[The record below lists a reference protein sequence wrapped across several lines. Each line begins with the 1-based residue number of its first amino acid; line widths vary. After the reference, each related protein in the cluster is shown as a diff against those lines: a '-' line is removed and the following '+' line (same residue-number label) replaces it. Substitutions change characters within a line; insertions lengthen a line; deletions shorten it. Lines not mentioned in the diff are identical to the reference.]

1 METLKTDV
9 LVIGSGIAGLWFAY
23 KIAEFYEVILI
34 TKKESS
40 ESNTNYA
47 QGGIAAAIGEDDT
60 PLIHY
65 EDTIKAGEGLAR
77 EEIVKI
83 VCQEGPRLVYE
94 LYNLGVEFSTYYNS
108 FGKLRFDLGKE
119 GGHSRRRI
127 VHAKDYTGYA
137 IEKTLI
143 KKVKEKEV
151 KIMENCFLVDLI
163 VKDNRVCG
171 AYVLERNT
179 QKIIKILSAITF
191 LATGGVG
198 QVYQYTT
205 NPPIATGDGIAI
217 AFEKGAKIANM
228 EFIQFHP
235 TSLYGGEI
243 NGRAFLIS
251 EAVRGEGGI
260 LRTLDG
266 KTFME
271 KYHPLGCLAPRDVVA
286 RAIDNELKKRKEEYV
301 LLDLTHLNPEKIK
314 NRFPKIYE
322 TCLKFG
328 IDITKEPIPV
338 VPAAHYLCGG
348 ILINEN
354 GETSIENLL
363 SAGEA
368 ACSGMHGANRLAS
381 NSLLESLVFAERA
394 YLKSKDLLK
403 NGKKIL
409 DITLEINKISENNEN
424 EKVKGLVKRLKKIMW
439 DKVGIVRNDKDLN
452 LAIEEIFDLKE
463 EIYKILNK
471 GINIFAL
478 EAKNMIICG
487 LLIAY
492 SAYQRKESRGLH
504 YNIDHP
510 EKDDNHFKKDTIL
523 TKDDLLR

>member
-1 METLKTDV
+1 METLKTDA

-23 KIAEFYEVILI
+23 KIADFYEVILI

-60 PLIHY
+60 PFIHY
-65 EDTIKAGEGLAR
+65 EDTIKAGEGLAK

-83 VCQEGPRLVYE
+83 VCEEGPRLVYE

-143 KKVKEKEV
+143 KKVKEKKV
-151 KIMENCFLVDLI
+151 KIIENCFFVDLL
-163 VKDNRVCG
+163 VKDNQAYG

-179 QKIIKILSAITF
+179 QKIIKILSAVT
-191 LATGGVG
+191 LVATGGVG

-205 NPPIATGDGIAI
+205 NPPIATGDGIAV

-301 LLDLTHLNPEKIK
+301 LLDLTHLNPERIK

-328 IDITKEPIPV
+328 IDITKQPIPV

-348 ILINEN
+348 ILINEH
-354 GETSIENLL
+354 GETSIKNLL
-363 SAGEA
+363 AAGEA

-394 YLKSKDLLK
+394 YLKSKELLK
-403 NGKKIL
+403 NERKFL
-409 DITLEINKISENNEN
+409 DIPLKINKISENAEEVNE
-424 EKVKGLVKRLKKIMW
+424 LVKRLKKIMW
-439 DKVGIVRNDKDLN
+439 EKVGIVRNDKDLSW
-452 LAIEEIFDLKE
+452 AIKEIFDLKE

-471 GINIFAL
+471 GINVFAL
-478 EAKNMIICG
+478 EGKNMIICG

-510 EKDDNHFKKDTIL
+510 ERDDIHFKKDTVL
-523 TKDDLLR
+523 TKDDLFS

>member
-1 METLKTDV
+1 L
-9 LVIGSGIAGLWFAY
+9 L
-23 KIAEFYEVILI
+23 
-34 TKKESS
+34 
-40 ESNTNYA
+40 
-47 QGGIAAAIGEDDT
+47 
-60 PLIHY
+60 
-65 EDTIKAGEGLAR
+65 
-77 EEIVKI
+77 
-83 VCQEGPRLVYE
+83 
-94 LYNLGVEFSTYYNS
+94 
-108 FGKLRFDLGKE
+108 
-119 GGHSRRRI
+119 
-127 VHAKDYTGYA
+127 
-137 IEKTLI
+137 
-143 KKVKEKEV
+143 
-151 KIMENCFLVDLI
+151 
-163 VKDNRVCG
+163 VKDNQAYG

-179 QKIIKILSAITF
+179 QKIIKILSAVT
-191 LATGGVG
+191 LVATGGVG

-205 NPPIATGDGIAI
+205 NPPIATGDGIAV

-301 LLDLTHLNPEKIK
+301 LLDLTHLNPERIK

-328 IDITKEPIPV
+328 IDITKQPIPV

-348 ILINEN
+348 ILINEH
-354 GETSIENLL
+354 GETSIKNLL
-363 SAGEA
+363 AAGEA

-394 YLKSKDLLK
+394 YLKSKELLK
-403 NGKKIL
+403 NERKFL
-409 DITLEINKISENNEN
+409 DIPLKINKISENAEEVNE
-424 EKVKGLVKRLKKIMW
+424 LVKRLKKIMW
-439 DKVGIVRNDKDLN
+439 EKVGIVRNDKDLSW
-452 LAIEEIFDLKE
+452 AIKEIFDLKE

-471 GINIFAL
+471 GINVFAL
-478 EAKNMIICG
+478 EGKNMIICG

-510 EKDDNHFKKDTIL
+510 ERDDIHFKKDTVL
-523 TKDDLLR
+523 TKDDLFS